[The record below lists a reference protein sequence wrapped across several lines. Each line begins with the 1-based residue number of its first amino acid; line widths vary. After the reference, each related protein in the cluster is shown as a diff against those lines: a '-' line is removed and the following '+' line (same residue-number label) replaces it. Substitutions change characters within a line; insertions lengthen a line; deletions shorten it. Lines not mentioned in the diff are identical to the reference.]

1 MSAVCVTGQNRRSQ
15 RRHVVM
21 KSVSHVDQS
30 ETESSRLQ
38 LLRRRDAAEP
48 AADYDHMDALYW
60 RHLTPHLCVDTHTHT
75 HFILFFNFDF
85 FPQTVNSAP
94 VDADE
99 TQTPPDTSRVIL
111 LADKDVLDL
120 ITFKVMNLI

>member
-1 MSAVCVTGQNRRSQ
+1 MLVSAVCVTGQNRRSQ

-48 AADYDHMDALYW
+48 AADNDHMDALYW
-60 RHLTPHLCVDTHTHT
+60 RRLTTHLCVDTHTHY
-75 HFILFFNFDF
+75 HILFFIFDF
-85 FPQTVNSAP
+85 FPLTVNYPA
-94 VDADE
+94 
-99 TQTPPDTSRVIL
+99 TDTNGVIL
-111 LADKDVLDL
+111 LADKDVLEL
-120 ITFKVMNLI
+120 ITFKTKNLI

>member
-1 MSAVCVTGQNRRSQ
+1 MLVSAVCVTGQNRRSQ

-48 AADYDHMDALYW
+48 AADNDHMDALY
-60 RHLTPHLCVDTHTHT
+60 
-75 HFILFFNFDF
+75 
-85 FPQTVNSAP
+85 
-94 VDADE
+94 
-99 TQTPPDTSRVIL
+99 
-111 LADKDVLDL
+111 
-120 ITFKVMNLI
+120 